1 MKNTLIITLI
11 IFGNLMITSC
21 GSSSPPVRSG
31 STEAP
36 AKQDY
41 STSGFPDFFLNPPT
55 SEDAFY
61 GVGTAKK
68 QNPSLAK
75 KTATARARDEI
86 AQTVQVKVNNMLKDF
101 MQESGVG
108 ENAEALEFTESVSKQ
123 VSSQALTGSKIIKT
137 EVAKDGTFYVLVEY
151 ALQNAVDASV
161 SEARNQEALYN
172 EFKARQGFEA
182 LEKELNSLNTGP

>member
-41 STSGFPDFFLNPPT
+41 STSGFPDFFLTPPT
-55 SEDAFY
+55 AEDAFY

-86 AQTVQVKVNNMLKDF
+86 AQAVEVKVNNMLRDF
-101 MQESGVG
+101 IQESGVG
-108 ENAEALEFTESVSKQ
+108 ENAQALEFTESVSKQ

>member
-1 MKNTLIITLI
+1 MKYNITITFIIL
-11 IFGNLMITSC
+11 GNLIFTSC
-21 GSSSPPVRSG
+21 GSTARSG
-31 STEAP
+31 STESP

-41 STSGFPDFFLNPPT
+41 STSGYPDFFLSPPV
-55 SEDAFY
+55 SNDLFY

-86 AQTVQVKVNNMLKDF
+86 AQTVEVKVNNMLKDF

-108 ENAEALEFTESVSKQ
+108 ESAQALEFTESVSKQ
-123 VSSQALTGSKIIKT
+123 VSSQVLSGSKIINT

-151 ALQNAVDASV
+151 SLSAAVDASID
-161 SEARNQEALYN
+161 EARKQEALYN

-182 LEKELNSLNTGP
+182 LENELKSMDTKKE

>member
-11 IFGNLMITSC
+11 ISGNLMITSC
-21 GSSSPPVRSG
+21 GSSSPPARSG
-31 STEAP
+31 STETP
-36 AKQDY
+36 TKQDY
-41 STSGFPDFFLNPPT
+41 TTAGMPDFFVNPPT
-55 SEDAFY
+55 SEDKFY

-86 AQTVQVKVNNMLKDF
+86 SQAVQVKVNNMLKDF

-108 ENAEALEFTESVSKQ
+108 ENAQALEFTESVSKQ
-123 VSSQALTGSKIIKT
+123 VSSQTLAVSKIIKT

-151 ALQNAVDASV
+151 ALQDAVDASV

>member
-1 MKNTLIITLI
+1 MAEKIRENQFDEVGVNPFNAPIPGESLTTAPDMPRAWERPPQYTSQDKAMEAIYMEITQEDSLRKLINI
-11 IFGNLMITSC
+11 INDGIPL
-21 GSSSPPVRSG
+21 
-31 STEAP
+31 
-36 AKQDY
+36 
-41 STSGFPDFFLNPPT
+41 
-55 SEDAFY
+55 
-61 GVGTAKK
+61 
-68 QNPSLAK
+68 
-75 KTATARARDEI
+75 DEI
-86 AQTVQVKVNNMLKDF
+86 AQAVEVKVNNMLRDF
-101 MQESGVG
+101 IQESGVG
-108 ENAEALEFTESVSKQ
+108 ENAQALEFTESVSKQ